1 MSTLKR
7 TRLYNPQL
15 NIFPT
20 CCHHRH
26 HTWIICLFPLFVQS
40 LYILRSTKFVV
51 PLILVVGL
59 QKVDDSSQVG
69 SLFQV
74 SLVTDRLAG
83 ASTGEFTLWN
93 GFTFNFET
101 ILQAHDSAVCSK
113 LFLYSLAS
121 ECLFRLER

>member
-1 MSTLKR
+1 MDNMPISSV
-7 TRLYNPQL
+7 
-15 NIFPT
+15 
-20 CCHHRH
+20 C
-26 HTWIICLFPLFVQS
+26 
-40 LYILRSTKFVV
+40 TKFVHTSV
-51 PLILVVGL
+51 NKVRCPINTCRWTPEGRRLI
-59 QKVDDSSQVG
+59 
-69 SLFQV
+69 
-74 SLVTDRLAG
+74 TG